1 MQASPISTSIPLP
14 FSKSLNEIKAEQAIN
29 LDILRVKLVGISMKD
44 IVPMLVS
51 RRVLKSYE
59 MNEVYSKENSKEQ
72 IETLINIL
80 QTKNHWM
87 GPFIDS
93 LIRNGQFALVRELI
107 DESNVNRSTSE
118 SPK

>member
-1 MQASPISTSIPLP
+1 MQASPISTSIPLS

-29 LDILRVKLVGISMKD
+29 LDILRVKLVGVSMKD

-51 RRVLKSYE
+51 RRVLKSHE
-59 MNEVYSKENSKEQ
+59 MNEVYSKENSNEQ

-80 QTKNHWM
+80 KTKNHWM

-93 LIRNGQFALVRELI
+93 LIRNGQFALVREII

>member
-1 MQASPISTSIPLP
+1 MQASPLTNSVPIP

-51 RRVLKSYE
+51 RRVLQSFE

-72 IETLINIL
+72 IEALISIL
-80 QTKNHWM
+80 ETKNHWM

-107 DESNVNRSTSE
+107 DESNLNRSASG